1 MCIILNSTEA
11 AIRLVVIP
19 SGLVVYFILAN
30 QEPTSMITIDITLV
44 IQVVNMIV
52 LMFLLN
58 GVLYK
63 PVKKII
69 RKRSEKL
76 QGMQGDVAKFE
87 KNARLRQEEVDAKMA
102 KASAK
107 AKAALDGA
115 RAEAQAAGDEK
126 MASIKAEVT
135 AFKDKELVEIKAQ
148 IGAARGELQTNLE
161 GFAAQMAG
169 KILGRGL

>member
-1 MCIILNSTEA
+1 
-11 AIRLVVIP
+11 
-19 SGLVVYFILAN
+19 
-30 QEPTSMITIDITLV
+30 MITIDITLV
-44 IQVVNMIV
+44 IQIVNMIV

-69 RKRSEKL
+69 RERSEKL
-76 QGMQGDVAKFE
+76 RGLQGDVAKFE

-135 AFKDKELVEIKAQ
+135 AFKDKELAEIKTE
-148 IGAARGELQTNLE
+148 IGEARSGLQANLE